1 MTTNETKIEAEN
13 NNPIKYTTKP
23 RRKSLMINKEKEQ
36 DINTNINKENDET
49 TNKINIK
56 ARRKSMLNKK
66 ILIQLEENKN
76 NIRKDATNSSS
87 KRNSFVSNSLAELRV
102 QLNENKNANA
112 GVKNKRRKS
121 AFIRPL
127 FELNNFITLKSQLI
141 SVSELVVQQES
152 DIVEAIIGC
161 QQPNNYHIY
170 CRLPNGELSYL
181 YKLRE
186 FSGCFMR
193 IFCPVNCRGFT
204 MKMKVVES
212 HENKNDKNYN
222 NCLININKNFKIPFL
237 CLIRPE
243 MKLYLTKDQS
253 FLGTIEQCFSIFDPI
268 FTIYNENEEEVKY
281 IEADCCQCGFIC
293 RNNAIGKTEDA
304 HFFIYNPED
313 KTKPIGDICKK
324 TESVFS
330 IADSYSVTFPAKIPA
345 EEKILLSIVAVLI
358 DYQYYEKNNV
368 K

>member
-1 MTTNETKIEAEN
+1 MTTNETNIEGEN
-13 NNPIKYTTKP
+13 NNPIKYNTKP
-23 RRKSLMINKEKEQ
+23 RRKSLMINKDKEI
-36 DINTNINKENDET
+36 DMNIDKDNDEMA
-49 TNKINIK
+49 NKINIK

-66 ILIQLEENKN
+66 ILIQLEENKYN
-76 NIRKDATNSSS
+76 NKKDATNISS
-87 KRNSFVSNSLAELRV
+87 KRNSFATNSISELRV
-102 QLNENKNANA
+102 QLNENKIPNAA
-112 GVKNKRRKS
+112 AKNKRRKS

-127 FELNNFITLKSQLI
+127 FELNNFFTLKSQLI

-186 FSGCFMR
+186 FSVCLMR
-193 IFCPVNCRGFT
+193 IFCPVNCRGFS

-212 HENKNDKNYN
+212 HENKYDNNFN
-222 NCLININKNFKIPFL
+222 NCLIDINKNFKIPFL
-237 CLIRPE
+237 CLVRPE

-253 FLGTIEQCFSIFDPI
+253 FLGTIEQSFSVFDPS

-304 HFFIYNPED
+304 HFFIYNPEN

-330 IADSYSVTFPAKIPA
+330 IADSYSVTFPTKIPA